1 MRRIGRL
8 RSLVARPEPTPL
20 EQLTTITEEDRRYLT
35 SYYDDRVPLPAQA
48 DAELLPDNPQLA
60 ELRDAYSTLDLPV
73 ISRSRWDEQ
82 AIDSF
87 LDLRWFR
94 GETLFVWHYRELP
107 RISRLKYFVF
117 ARHVRDHDELGLLDR
132 LEEDGR
138 FGCWTFSYPGWGRV
152 SRDLLQSI
160 NEISFLERELEI
172 SGRESLSV
180 LDIGAGYGRLA
191 HRMVEGLSNVTD
203 YCCVDAVPEA
213 TFLSD
218 WYLRYR
224 GCAPPARVVRLDR
237 IAEELKP
244 GSFQLAVNMHSFSE
258 CPIAAIAWWIE
269 RLANLAIPDLL
280 IVPNEPELLL
290 STEEDG
296 SRRDFAPLLANAGYE
311 LVRREPVISDPAV
324 RELLP
329 LEDHFHL
336 YRRR

>member
-1 MRRIGRL
+1 MRGIGRL
-8 RSLVARPEPTPL
+8 RSLVARDAPTPL
-20 EQLTTITEEDRRYLT
+20 EQLTTITAEDRRYLT
-35 SYYDDRVPLPAQA
+35 SYYDDRVPLPPGA
-48 DAELLPDNPQLA
+48 DAELAPDNAALV
-60 ELRDAYSTLDLPV
+60 ELREAYAALDIPV
-73 ISRSRWDEQ
+73 LSRSRWDEE

-107 RISRLKYFVF
+107 RISELKYFVF
-117 ARHVRDHDELGLLDR
+117 ARYVRDRDALGLLDR

-160 NEISFLERELEI
+160 NEIAFLERQLGI
-172 SGRESLSV
+172 SSRESPAV

-191 HRMVEGLSNVTD
+191 HRMVTALPNVSD

-224 GCAPPARVVRLDR
+224 GCAPPAHVVRLDR
-237 IAEELKP
+237 IEQDLQP
-244 GSFQLAVNMHSFSE
+244 GAFQLAVNMHSFSE
-258 CPIAAIAWWIE
+258 CPIAAVQWWVDQLV
-269 RLANLAIPDLL
+269 RLQVPELL
-280 IVPNEPELLL
+280 IVPNEPDELL

-296 SRRDFAPLLANAGYE
+296 SRRDFAPLLAAAGYA
-311 LVRREPVISDPAV
+311 LDVTEPVIDDPAA
-324 RELLP
+324 RELIRLN
-329 LEDHFHL
+329 DRFHL
-336 YRRR
+336 FRLR